1 MIQQRRPSLRLL
13 SLNVN
18 GLRSASK
25 RRSLFTLLRRDRWD
39 VVLLQETHH
48 TNEAEGQAWAEEG
61 PHGLTANWS
70 GPSFWS
76 HGSAASRGV
85 AVLFRAAAHTADI
98 SIRHQSADGRILS
111 VDFSFAH
118 GEFTI
123 ASIYAPCTAADRAA
137 FFFFSFFCFLVEE
150 SLHAQRCQS
159 CQQPERQIKQTT
171 GELRVHSTSYDKG
184 SCFAMA

>member
-1 MIQQRRPSLRLL
+1 MPQPSCPPLLRAAGSPHSGGTGHDRPTPVQQNVQASGGILDGTALGSHGVQPATRQPMIQQRRPSLRLL

-48 TNEAEGQAWAEEG
+48 TDEAEGQAWAEEG

-76 HGSAASRGV
+76 HGSAASKGCSSTIQSHCTHSRHLHPASV
-85 AVLFRAAAHTADI
+85 SRRPHT
-98 SIRHQSADGRILS
+98 Q
-111 VDFSFAH
+111 H
-118 GEFTI
+118 G
-123 ASIYAPCTAADRAA
+123 
-137 FFFFSFFCFLVEE
+137 FL
-150 SLHAQRCQS
+150 LC
-159 CQQPERQIKQTT
+159 
-171 GELRVHSTSYDKG
+171 
-184 SCFAMA
+184 